1 MNFYL
6 KLILFFIAILFIYWL
21 YKKYKN
27 HKDEKNINYLKTAI
41 KNNITI
47 TMYNMNKFLNLSER
61 IKNDLISIAI
71 KYKHDDIINLLKFN

>member
-6 KLILFFIAILFIYWL
+6 KLILLFVALLFIYWL

-27 HKDEKNINYLKTAI
+27 NKDEKNINYLKTAI